1 MKKQTSKYIKL
12 KKNKNKSHYR
22 SCTLR
27 CFVEKKFIAKNDCS
41 VVAVKT
47 FKIKKDEST
56 YQSNDS
62 AETYL
67 FQLILD
73 VIKKW

>member
-1 MKKQTSKYIKL
+1 
-12 KKNKNKSHYR
+12 
-22 SCTLR
+22 
-27 CFVEKKFIAKNDCS
+27 VEKKFIAKNACS

-62 AETYL
+62 AATYL

-73 VIKKW
+73 VIKK